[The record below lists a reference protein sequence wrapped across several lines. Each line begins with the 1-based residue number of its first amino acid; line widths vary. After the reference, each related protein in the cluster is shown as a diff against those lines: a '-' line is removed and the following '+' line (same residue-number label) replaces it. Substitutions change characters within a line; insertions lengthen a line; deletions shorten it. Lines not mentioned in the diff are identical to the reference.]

1 LAIDPDAVLA
11 LPAAAQSFEPIS
23 WHCRHVLQH
32 FGVVQHAELSPRHGG
47 DVAEFTVFAV
57 NGSR

>member
-1 LAIDPDAVLA
+1 LAIDPMLCW
-11 LPAAAQSFEPIS
+11 PFRAAAQSFEPIS